1 MSRVIGV
8 RFAEVEFDPPMRDGM
23 IVEMEGGLRLLVSD
37 DQSVTLAAEFINC
50 LWRLQAG
57 GGR

>member
-1 MSRVIGV
+1 MSRVIGA
-8 RFAEVEFDPPMRDGM
+8 RFAEVEFDPPTREGM

-37 DQSVTLAAEFINC
+37 DQSVALAAEFINC
-50 LWRLQAG
+50 LWRLQSG